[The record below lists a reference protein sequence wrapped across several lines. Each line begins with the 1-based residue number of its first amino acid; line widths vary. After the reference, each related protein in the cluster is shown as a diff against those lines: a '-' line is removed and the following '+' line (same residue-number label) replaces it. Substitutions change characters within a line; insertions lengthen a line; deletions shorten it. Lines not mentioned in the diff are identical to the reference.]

1 MRKVLPPTY
10 FFAAIALCFALHFL
24 FPVHQLLGFP
34 WRLLG
39 LVPLAIGIILNLVS
53 DQMFKKHNT
62 TVKPFQRS
70 SVLITDGVF
79 RLTRNPMYLGM
90 TLILLGVALV
100 LGSATPFAVALLLGL
115 LFDRLFIVQEERM
128 LKNIFP
134 EQFRQYCRRVRR
146 WI

>member
-1 MRKVLPPTY
+1 MRKVLPPIY
-10 FFAAIALCFALHFL
+10 FLAALILGIVLHFL
-24 FPVHQLLGFP
+24 FPVRQFLDFP

-39 LVPLAIGIILNLVS
+39 LVPLVIGIILNLVS
-53 DQMFKKHNT
+53 DHMFKKHST
-62 TVKPFQRS
+62 TVKPFERS